1 MTAAEFFRRAKV
13 FVLPAGCATEVQQI
27 RSQEDLLAADGFKA
41 APANTPA
48 RQQQMAQLP
57 PDHLLQRTKG
67 DKFVYFYADPAVCNC
82 LNIGDQAA
90 YGRYRSEV
98 LAQRVAR
105 ENRCWPPRPMRTRLG
120 FGVSGDPNGRR
131 IFDEIRTGVQVR
143 CRGRARRNSAFPRR
157 PVPGEGGSSPPCD
170 LRYNDVDGVRV
181 RDVRR
186 ELGLWP
192 REKL

>member
-13 FVLPAGCATEVQQI
+13 FVLPAGCTTEVQHI

-41 APANTPA
+41 VQANTPA

-57 PDHLLQRTKG
+57 PNHLLQRTKG
-67 DKFVYFYADPAVCNC
+67 DKFVYFYAGPAVCNC

-90 YGRYRSEV
+90 CGRYRSEV
-98 LAQRVAR
+98 LAR

-131 IFDEIRTGVQVR
+131 ILTRGSAPRALGVIPR
-143 CRGRARRNSAFPRR
+143 FLAARFPAKAEVPRR
-157 PVPGEGGSSPPCD
+157 ATCDIMMLTASGFATFGGS
-170 LRYNDVDGVRV
+170 
-181 RDVRR
+181 
-186 ELGLWP
+186 
-192 REKL
+192 